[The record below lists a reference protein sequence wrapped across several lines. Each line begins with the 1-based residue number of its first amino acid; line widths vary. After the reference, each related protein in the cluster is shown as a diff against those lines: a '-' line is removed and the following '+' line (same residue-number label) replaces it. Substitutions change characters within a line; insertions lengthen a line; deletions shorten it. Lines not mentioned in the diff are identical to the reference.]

1 MKTIVQ
7 KEQGGK
13 LFIEEQPV
21 PKPQH
26 GEVLVKM
33 SYSPINP
40 SDLSQLNGNY
50 ANKPKYPLT
59 PGIEGSGKVIE
70 SGGGIIANL
79 RKGKEVACTATK
91 GKGGTWAKYI
101 VTNATNVI
109 PLPRKINNIQGAML
123 IVNPLT
129 AMAFIHIAKKG
140 KHKTIVNNAA
150 ASTLGKML
158 IKLCNNENINLIN
171 IVRREKQAEE
181 LKSMGAKYIVNSND
195 AGYQQNLAELAGKL
209 EASLFFDAVT
219 GNETNKIIHAA
230 PKNSQIIVYANLSDE
245 QFSVDSREILQ
256 KNITIN
262 GFFLGNWT
270 SEQNILKTLASIYK
284 AKMLLKN
291 ELHTKVQ
298 HTFAID
304 QVNEAIEF
312 YKNNMSKGKVLLSFE

>member
-13 LFIEEQPV
+13 LFIEEQPI

-40 SDLSQLNGNY
+40 SDLSQLKGTY
-50 ANKPKYPLT
+50 ANKPQYPLT

-70 SGGGIIANL
+70 SGGGVIANL
-79 RKGKEVACTATK
+79 RKGKEVACTSTK

-101 VTNATNVI
+101 VTKATNVI
-109 PLPRKINNIQGAML
+109 PLPRKIDNIQGAML

-129 AMAFIHIAKKG
+129 AITFIQIAKLG

-158 IKLCNNENINLIN
+158 IKLCENENIDLIN

-181 LKSMGAKYIVNSND
+181 LKNMGAKYILNSND
-195 AGYQQNLAELAGKL
+195 DDYQQNLAELTGEL

-219 GNETNKIIHAA
+219 GKETSKIIHAA

-245 QFSVDSREILQ
+245 QFSIDSREILQ
-256 KNITIN
+256 KNITIS

-270 SEQNILKTLASIYK
+270 SEQNILKTLTSINK
-284 AKMLLKN
+284 AKTLLKN
-291 ELHTKVQ
+291 EFHTHVQ
-298 HTFAID
+298 RTFTIN
-304 QVNEAIEF
+304 QVNEAIDF
-312 YKNNMSKGKVLLSFE
+312 YKNNMSGGKVLIKF